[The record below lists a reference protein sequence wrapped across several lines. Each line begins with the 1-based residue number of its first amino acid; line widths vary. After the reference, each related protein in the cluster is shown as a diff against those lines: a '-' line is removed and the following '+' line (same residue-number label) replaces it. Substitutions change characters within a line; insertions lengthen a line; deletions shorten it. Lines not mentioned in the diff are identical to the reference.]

1 VRELRD
7 HNKEA
12 AMRTAM
18 TIATAAVAAFGVL
31 AVPAGFASADNKS
44 AQQTISELQSQ
55 GYTVNIDRVG
65 SGPLSDCVV
74 TNVRNPQQVTQWVP
88 AVGPVLGGNNRS
100 VLVQQTI
107 SQSISVS
114 LNCTG

>member
-1 VRELRD
+1 
-7 HNKEA
+7 
-12 AMRTAM
+12 MRTAM
-18 TIATAAVAAFGVL
+18 TIMAAAVATFGVL
-31 AVPAGFASADNKS
+31 AAPAGFASADNS

-88 AVGPVLGGNNRS
+88 AVGPVLGRNNRN
-100 VLVQQTI
+100 VLVQQTV

-114 LNCTG
+114 LNCT

>member
-1 VRELRD
+1 
-7 HNKEA
+7 
-12 AMRTAM
+12 MWTAM
-18 TIATAAVAAFGVL
+18 TIAAAAAATFGVL
-31 AVPAGFASADNKS
+31 VAPAGFASADQS

-88 AVGPVLGGNNRS
+88 AVGPVLGGNNRNA
-100 VLVQQTI
+100 LVQQTV

-114 LNCTG
+114 LNCT

>member
-1 VRELRD
+1 
-7 HNKEA
+7 
-12 AMRTAM
+12 MRTAM
-18 TIATAAVAAFGVL
+18 TITAAAVATFGVL
-31 AVPAGFASADNKS
+31 AAPAGFASADNS

-88 AVGPVLGGNNRS
+88 AVGPVLGRNNRN
-100 VLVQQTI
+100 VLVQQTV

-114 LNCTG
+114 LNCT

>member
-1 VRELRD
+1 
-7 HNKEA
+7 
-12 AMRTAM
+12 
-18 TIATAAVAAFGVL
+18 
-31 AVPAGFASADNKS
+31 
-44 AQQTISELQSQ
+44 
-55 GYTVNIDRVG
+55 
-65 SGPLSDCVV
+65 LSDCVV

>member
-1 VRELRD
+1 
-7 HNKEA
+7 
-12 AMRTAM
+12 MRTAM
-18 TIATAAVAAFGVL
+18 TIAAASLATLGVL
-31 AVPAGFASADNKS
+31 ASPAGFASADKS

-88 AVGPVLGGNNRS
+88 AVGPVLGGGNRN
-100 VLVQQTI
+100 VLVQQTV

-114 LNCTG
+114 LNCT

>member
-1 VRELRD
+1 
-7 HNKEA
+7 
-12 AMRTAM
+12 MRTAM
-18 TIATAAVAAFGVL
+18 TIMAAAVATFGVL
-31 AVPAGFASADNKS
+31 AAPAGFASADNS
-44 AQQTISELQSQ
+44 AQQTISDLQSQ

-88 AVGPVLGGNNRS
+88 AVGPVLGRNNRN

-114 LNCTG
+114 LNCT